1 MSTVG
6 IERRWDRTARIGS
19 RIGSRI
25 GWRGPLILLG
35 AGLVF
40 AIFFAIGRATRPDS
54 AAHGEGASSLPVAS
68 VSATVPARLEIATPI
83 ETNLL
88 PPPPPPPPRKAKPF
102 SAPTASAR
110 LATAT
115 PEASRAAAPAPRV
128 SAPPAP
134 APAPVHESAPPRP
147 SSGGSSGGSHSGSG
161 SGSGGGTF
169 ESSG

>member
-19 RIGSRI
+19 RIG
-25 GWRGPLILLG
+25 WRGPLILLC

-54 AAHGEGASSLPVAS
+54 AAHGEGPSGVPIAS
-68 VSATVPARLEIATPI
+68 VNAPVPARLEIATPI

-102 SAPTASAR
+102 SAPPASAR

-115 PEASRAAAPAPRV
+115 PEASRAAPAPRV

-134 APAPVHESAPPRP
+134 APVHESAPSRP
-147 SSGGSSGGSHSGSG
+147 SSGGSSGGSRSR

>member
-19 RIGSRI
+19 RIG
-25 GWRGPLILLG
+25 WRGPLILLC

-54 AAHGEGASSLPVAS
+54 AAHGEGPSRLPVAA
-68 VSATVPARLEIATPI
+68 VSAPVPADLEIATPI
-83 ETNLL
+83 ETTLL
-88 PPPPPPPPRKAKPF
+88 PPPPPPPPHKAKPF
-102 SAPTASAR
+102 SAPPASAR

-134 APAPVHESAPPRP
+134 APAPVHESAPSRP
-147 SSGGSSGGSHSGSG
+147 SGGGSSGGGHSG

>member
-25 GWRGPLILLG
+25 GWRGPLILLC

-54 AAHGEGASSLPVAS
+54 AAHGEGPSGLPIAS
-68 VSATVPARLEIATPI
+68 VSAPVPARLEIATPI

-134 APAPVHESAPPRP
+134 APAPVRESAPPRP